1 MWVHPVSMSEVR
13 AMEPLKDTTI
23 LVTRPL
29 EQAAQL
35 KNMLEQFGAKVVV
48 FPTIHI
54 VPTTS
59 WDDCDRAIA
68 SIGSYDGIIF
78 TSVNAAI
85 YFLNRARL
93 VDEKRFSSF
102 TEKAMY
108 VVGEKTKRAVESFR
122 LKGVVFKGTHD
133 GRTLANALAQQNVR
147 GKRFLFPKGNLG
159 ATDIQS
165 TLREHGAIVDEV
177 IVYETLSPSDV
188 DTSTANEMF
197 SRKEID
203 LIVFFSPSSINN
215 FLSVVPRASLQ
226 DIRIATIGRTTSDA
240 ARKAFLIVDIVASEP
255 TTEALVSSI
264 VKFYE

>member
-1 MWVHPVSMSEVR
+1 MSVHPVAMSEVR

-59 WDDCDRAIA
+59 WDDCDNAIA
-68 SIGSYDGIIF
+68 GIGSYDGIIL
-78 TSVNAAI
+78 TSVNAVT

-102 TEKAMY
+102 PEKAMY
-108 VVGEKTKRAVESFR
+108 VVGEKTKRAVESFGLR
-122 LKGVVFKGTHD
+122 GVVFKGTHD
-133 GRTLANALAQQNVR
+133 GRTLANALAQQDVY
-147 GKRFLFPKGNLG
+147 GKRFLFPKGNLA

-165 TLREHGAIVDEV
+165 TLREHGAMVDEV
-177 IVYETLSPSDV
+177 IVYETRPPSDV
-188 DTSTANEMF
+188 DISTTNEMF
-197 SRKEID
+197 SRKEIN

-215 FLSVVPRASLQ
+215 FLRLIPNESLRGV
-226 DIRIATIGRTTSDA
+226 RIAAIGRTTSDA
-240 ARKAFLIVDIVASEP
+240 ARKASLTVDIVASEP